1 MQIIYT
7 EIYIP
12 GRCTSIEDT
21 LGAYVQF
28 FFLVYLNNAAIILLL
43 PTFTECALC
52 TCVTSLSVY
61 MYVNVLFI
69 LFTYKTSTLSLI
81 F

>member
-7 EIYIP
+7 EICIL
-12 GRCTSIEDT
+12 GTCRCTSIENT

-43 PTFTECALC
+43 PTFVC
-52 TCVTSLSVY
+52 TTTVL
-61 MYVNVLFI
+61 YVHV
-69 LFTYKTSTLSLI
+69 
-81 F
+81 

>member
-7 EIYIP
+7 EMCIL
-12 GRCTSIEDT
+12 GRCTSIENT

-43 PTFTECALC
+43 PTFVC
-52 TCVTSLSVY
+52 TTTVL
-61 MYVNVLFI
+61 YVHV
-69 LFTYKTSTLSLI
+69 
-81 F
+81 